1 MNRRLIKTFSHIGR
15 LLAVLC
21 AVGFSVG
28 GVAQAQAP
36 TQTVTPQP
44 PVPTVLSSS
53 AERVYD
59 IARPKLLQIRTL
71 VAQTGQQ
78 SSIGSGFVVSAEGL
92 AITNYHVVSQYALEP
107 QSYRLEYAAVDGK
120 RGALTLLAFDLA
132 NDLAVVKLDNISG
145 APFLSFDE
153 RALTGGLPHGER
165 LYSMGNPLDLGFTIT
180 EGTYNGMV
188 GRSYNDRIHFSGAMN
203 PGMSGGP
210 TVTSEGRVAGIN
222 VAKRLG
228 GELVGFLVPA
238 GFAATLLE
246 RVRHSEPLSRV
257 EMRAEIGRQLT
268 AWQTGF
274 YTAMNER
281 GFRNSIFGP
290 YQAPESEAPWF
301 NCWGRTNDG
310 QIPKPRA
317 SASTTSCNSDTGLFV
332 AGGLVTGGV
341 QFSHSHYHSVDL
353 NAFQFAAYLSGQQ
366 QRDWWGGG
374 RKWYTQERCQE
385 DFVAAGGGLP
395 MRVVWCARAYREF
408 AGLFDVRLT
417 AVTQD
422 RSDEALV
429 SRLSLSGI
437 SFDNAVALSRR
448 FLDAVTWK
456 P

>member
-1 MNRRLIKTFSHIGR
+1 MKTFSQIRGF
-15 LLAVLC
+15 LA
-21 AVGFSVG
+21 AVVMAGLSADG
-28 GVAQAQAP
+28 AAQA
-36 TQTVTPQP
+36 QTVTPQP
-44 PVPTVLSSS
+44 VPPTVLSSS

-71 VAQTGQQ
+71 VAQSGQQ

-107 QSYRLEYAAVDGK
+107 QSYRLEYASVDGK

-132 NDLAVVKLDNISG
+132 NDLAVIKLDNIEG
-145 APFLSFDE
+145 ATFLSFDE

-180 EGTYNGMV
+180 EGTYNGLV

-210 TVTSEGRVAGIN
+210 TVTNEGRVAGIN

-246 RVRHSEPLSRV
+246 RVRHNEPLSRT

-274 YTAMNER
+274 YTALNER
-281 GFRNSIFGP
+281 GFRNSTFGP

-310 QIPKPRA
+310 QVPKPRA
-317 SASTTSCNSDTGLFV
+317 NASTTICNSDTGLFV
-332 AGGLVTGGV
+332 AGGLTTGGV

-353 NAFQFAAYLSGQQ
+353 NAFQFASYLSGQQ
-366 QRDWWGGG
+366 QREWWGGA
-374 RKWYTQERCQE
+374 RKWYTQERCE
-385 DFVAAGGGLP
+385 EKFVAAGGGLP

-408 AGLFDVRLT
+408 DGLFDVRLT

-422 RSDEALV
+422 RNDEALV

-437 SFDNAVALSRR
+437 TFDNAVALTRR
-448 FLDAVTWK
+448 FLDSVTWK
-456 P
+456 Q

>member
-1 MNRRLIKTFSHIGR
+1 MNRPSLMKTLSQIRGF
-15 LLAVLC
+15 LAVFVACLSIDG
-21 AVGFSVG
+21 A
-28 GVAQAQAP
+28 AQAQTA
-36 TQTVTPQP
+36 TPQVAAP
-44 PVPTVLSSS
+44 AVLSST

-71 VAQTGQQ
+71 VAQTGRQ
-78 SSIGSGFVVSAEGL
+78 SSIGSGFVVSVEGL

-107 QSYRLEYAAVDGK
+107 QSYRLEYASVDGK
-120 RGALTLLAFDLA
+120 RGTLTLLAFDLA
-132 NDLAVVKLDNISG
+132 NDLAVVRLDAIDG
-145 APFLSFDE
+145 APFLTFDE

-180 EGTYNGMV
+180 EGTYNGLV

-238 GFAATLLE
+238 GFAATLIE
-246 RVRHSEPLSRV
+246 RVRHSEPLSPK
-257 EMRAEIGRQLT
+257 EMRTEIGRQMT

-274 YTAMNER
+274 YTAMTER
-281 GFRNSIFGP
+281 GFRDSSFGP

-317 SASTTSCNSDTGLFV
+317 TARTTSCNSDTGLFI
-332 AGGLVTGGV
+332 ASGLVTGGV

-366 QRDWWGGG
+366 ERYWWGGG
-374 RKWYTQERCQE
+374 RKWFTRERCE
-385 DFVAAGGGLP
+385 EEFVTGGGGLP

-422 RSDEALV
+422 RNDEALV

-437 SFDNAVALSRR
+437 TFDNAVALTRR
-448 FLDAVTWK
+448 FLDSVTWK
-456 P
+456 Q